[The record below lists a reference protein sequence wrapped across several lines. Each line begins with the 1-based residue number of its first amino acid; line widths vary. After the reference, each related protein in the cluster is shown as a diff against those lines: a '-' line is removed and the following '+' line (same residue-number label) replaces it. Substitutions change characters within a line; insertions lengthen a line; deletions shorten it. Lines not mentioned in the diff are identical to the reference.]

1 MRRSFV
7 RAVSPRHIAAAF
19 TVVLVAAAFAAQSSP
34 ARTMSTMTGSAATTK
49 IASKRY
55 GYTASAALTSAVP
68 ANAHRLVLVWSSK
81 GGSNPFGAPDG
92 LAVDRRGNLYV
103 ADSSN
108 NRIQKLDSQG
118 HLITKWGSHGTKD
131 GQLDC
136 SKCGVAVGGDGSVY
150 VTDNGRVQEFD
161 GNGKFVRNWGKS
173 GNGDGEFYSP
183 FGVAADRQ
191 GNVYVGDPVNV
202 RVQKFDRN
210 GTFLVKF
217 GKLGLEAGQFSGEL
231 ADIAVDAR
239 GNIYVTDR
247 GRGLQK
253 FDRNGHFLAAWRA
266 CGDKRPVTSATGV
279 ALDSQSNVYFYDLA
293 NGRICKYSSNG
304 HFLVAF
310 GGFHGD
316 VGMIAIDQQG
326 DIYVAEVFANRVLKF
341 RQT

>member
-1 MRRSFV
+1 MKAGHLSISLLV
-7 RAVSPRHIAAAF
+7 ICLLAA
-19 TVVLVAAAFAAQSSP
+19 S
-34 ARTMSTMTGSAATTK
+34 GGTTP
-49 IASKRY
+49 
-55 GYTASAALTSAVP
+55 TASTASVALTDAVP
-68 ANAHRLVLVWSSK
+68 TNARRLVLVWSSK
-81 GGSNPFGAPDG
+81 GGSHPFHAPDG
-92 LAVDRRGNLYV
+92 LALDRRGNLFV
-103 ADSSN
+103 ADSQN

-118 HLITKWGSHGTKD
+118 HFILKWGSHGKKD

-136 SKCGVAVGGDGSVY
+136 NLYCGVAVGGDGSAY

-161 GNGKFVRNWGKS
+161 GNGRFVRNWGKS

-210 GTFLVKF
+210 GKFLVKF
-217 GKLGLEAGQFSGEL
+217 GKLGIEAGQFSGEL

-253 FDRNGHFLAAWRA
+253 FDRNGHFLAAWRT

-279 ALDSQSNVYFYDLA
+279 ALDRQSNVYFYDLA

-304 HFLVAF
+304 HFLTAF
-310 GGFHGD
+310 GGFHND

-341 RQT
+341 RQK